1 MDVATRVVEI
11 KRADSKR
18 TPPPLKADETSPPR
32 PGPMTKRCV
41 LAGLTE
47 AAGACLDGSPYCF
60 YEQLNAS
67 SARWAFFF
75 EGGGACDD
83 EQGCVM
89 RSQN

>member
-1 MDVATRVVEI
+1 
-11 KRADSKR
+11 
-18 TPPPLKADETSPPR
+18 
-32 PGPMTKRCV
+32 MTKRCV
-41 LAGLTE
+41 LAGLPE
-47 AAGACLDGSPYCF
+47 AGGACLDGSPYCF